1 MARLPFDRKLVPLFI
16 LACSLGHRRRN
27 VAVEVGGRAKAI
39 QYFGTSLYL
48 AIATVMFACLFSDGD
63 LVRLSILRRAYIL
76 AAIYATVAGYIGYFH
91 LIAHYDIFLLYN
103 RLSGTFKDPNV
114 YGPFLIYPLLL
125 LMIGF
130 FTRRVTLSGL
140 AIVGF
145 LLGGLF
151 LCFSRGAWFH
161 FGLSAVIAITAL
173 YISSPDRRMRG
184 RIVVLSAATMLGIA
198 LLLVALT
205 SNESIRDVLLIRAK
219 AVQPYDVGA
228 DGRFGLQE
236 IAIGAIL
243 DHPNGMGPAQFGITY
258 GGQRTDV
265 YMQCFLVYGWLGGA
279 SYLAMVALTLMI
291 GFRNMLMPTPWRTYL
306 IAAYAAFV
314 GEVVESFIIDSD
326 HWRHYFL
333 LVGLVWGLSVATLNW
348 RRQPDMAKQP
358 ARRCSGRGVGRS
370 RGVKSFRRPCGTPRT
385 AGTCAPRLAAATQRS
400 SSLRAVARQV
410 KRAARSRP
418 AAISAAR
425 RTGSSC
431 TSRINLASSSA
442 SSASHCNAA
451 SPQTSSIA
459 GWLLMMT
466 GQPHAMASIGGR
478 PNPS

>member
-1 MARLPFDRKLVPLFI
+1 MTTLAMSVTDAPRHGGSAALATRILHFVLFVTILTSGLAFIEPSPHDVLIFVLLVACAMARIRFDRKLAPLFFF
-16 LACSLGHRRRN
+16 LVLWVVGAAMSLLN
-27 VAVEVGGRAKAI
+27 VADDEKAI

-48 AIATVMFACLFSDGD
+48 GIATVMFACLFSDGN

-76 AAIYATVAGYIGYFH
+76 AAVYATVAGYIGYFH
-91 LIAHYDIFLLYN
+91 LIAHYDLFLLYN

-130 FTRRVTLSGL
+130 FTRRVTLGGL
-140 AIVGF
+140 AIMAF

-161 FGLSAVIAITAL
+161 FGLSALISIAAL

-205 SNESIRDVLLIRAK
+205 SNEAIRDVLLIRAK

-228 DGRFGLQE
+228 NGRFGLQE

-258 GGQRTDV
+258 GGQQHNV

-279 SYLAMVALTLMI
+279 AYLAMVALTLMI
-291 GFRNMLMPTPWRTYL
+291 GFRNMLMPTPWQTYL
-306 IAAYAAFV
+306 VAAYAAFI

-333 LVGLVWGLSVATLNW
+333 LVGLVWGLSVATINW
-348 RRQPDMAKQP
+348 RRHQPWQSD
-358 ARRCSGRGVGRS
+358 
-370 RGVKSFRRPCGTPRT
+370 
-385 AGTCAPRLAAATQRS
+385 AGAAMLQG
-400 SSLRAVARQV
+400 
-410 KRAARSRP
+410 AA
-418 AAISAAR
+418 
-425 RTGSSC
+425 
-431 TSRINLASSSA
+431 
-442 SSASHCNAA
+442 
-451 SPQTSSIA
+451 
-459 GWLLMMT
+459 
-466 GQPHAMASIGGR
+466 
-478 PNPS
+478 

>member
-1 MARLPFDRKLVPLFI
+1 MNAMALPAADAPTRGGSAALAKRILHVVLFITVLTSGLAFIEPSPHDFLIFVLLLACAMARLPFDRKLAPLLFLLVLWVI
-16 LACSLGHRRRN
+16 GGAMSLLN
-27 VAVEVGGRAKAI
+27 VADDAKAI

-228 DGRFGLQE
+228 NGRFGLQE

-258 GGQRTDV
+258 GGQQHNV

-306 IAAYAAFV
+306 IAAYAAFI

-333 LVGLVWGLSVATLNW
+333 LVGLVWGLSVATINW
-348 RRQPDMAKQP
+348 RR
-358 ARRCSGRGVGRS
+358 RRSWQGYTG
-370 RGVKSFRRPCGTPRT
+370 
-385 AGTCAPRLAAATQRS
+385 AAMLQAAA
-400 SSLRAVARQV
+400 
-410 KRAARSRP
+410 
-418 AAISAAR
+418 
-425 RTGSSC
+425 
-431 TSRINLASSSA
+431 
-442 SSASHCNAA
+442 
-451 SPQTSSIA
+451 
-459 GWLLMMT
+459 
-466 GQPHAMASIGGR
+466 
-478 PNPS
+478 

>member
-1 MARLPFDRKLVPLFI
+1 MTTLAMPGANASRRGGSAVLANRILNVVLFVTVLTSGLAFIEPSPHDVMIFVLLLACAMARVHFDRKLAPLLFLLVLWVI
-16 LACSLGHRRRN
+16 GCAMSLLN
-27 VAVEVGGRAKAI
+27 VADDEKAI

-48 AIATVMFACLFSDGD
+48 GIAAVMFACLFSDGN
-63 LVRLSILRRAYIL
+63 LVRLSLLRRAYIL
-76 AAIYATVAGYIGYFH
+76 AALYATFAGYLGFFH
-91 LIAHYDIFLLYN
+91 LVPHYDVFLLYN

-130 FTRRVTLSGL
+130 LTRGVTLTGL

-161 FGLSAVIAITAL
+161 FGLSALIAIAAL
-173 YISSPDRRMRG
+173 YVASPDRRMRG
-184 RIVVLSAATMLGIA
+184 RIVVLSGATVPGIA

-205 SNESIRDVLLIRAK
+205 SNQTIRDDLFIRAK
-219 AVQPYDVGA
+219 TVQPYDVGA
-228 DGRFGLQE
+228 NGRFGLQE

-258 GGQRTDV
+258 GGQQHNV

-291 GFRNMLMPTPWRTYL
+291 GFRNMLMPTPWQTYL
-306 IAAYAAFV
+306 VAAYAAFV

-348 RRQPDMAKQP
+348 RRSQSWQRNGGAAML
-358 ARRCSGRGVGRS
+358 R
-370 RGVKSFRRPCGTPRT
+370 
-385 AGTCAPRLAAATQRS
+385 AAA
-400 SSLRAVARQV
+400 
-410 KRAARSRP
+410 
-418 AAISAAR
+418 
-425 RTGSSC
+425 
-431 TSRINLASSSA
+431 
-442 SSASHCNAA
+442 
-451 SPQTSSIA
+451 
-459 GWLLMMT
+459 
-466 GQPHAMASIGGR
+466 
-478 PNPS
+478 